1 MSVLQSSIALRATL
15 VILGLAALVGIIAA
29 GAVAA
34 MAERQETA
42 RLAANLEQLLDTVD
56 RTAEIAAFASDAT
69 LGAEVAT
76 GLMRNPSVAGVT
88 IRGTEAVLAARG
100 RAATVSADTRVHMRD
115 LHSPF
120 DPREVVGRIE
130 VVPATEEIHRQATAY
145 SRAVTVTLALVV
157 ATAALAV
164 AWVVVVTITRP
175 IKRISDELHA
185 LDASAAVPLAPPPGN
200 AHNEL
205 GRLVFYVND
214 LVARVAAREAL
225 YKGIV
230 NQALD
235 AITLIDPG
243 EDRFVEFNDAA
254 CLPFGHE
261 REAFSRIPPS
271 QLLGLRVEDELDA
284 RFPGGSALGGV
295 FDARF
300 RHADGTWRDV
310 RISARM
316 IALRGRNLLICMWSD
331 ITAQKQAEA
340 ELLRHRDHLA
350 DLVQEQTRDLKLA
363 KEAAES
369 ANIAKSEFLSNMSH
383 ELRTPMHAILSYARL
398 GRDRLPSA
406 AQDKLLHYFRTIVT
420 SGERLLRLLND
431 LLDLSKLEAGMMPL
445 ERADCDLRA
454 LTEASVADFAP
465 LAAERGI
472 SLALDGEAIARSV
485 NCDGGRIRQVIGN
498 MLSNAIKFSPDG
510 GRIDVILAPASL
522 PDQTNGGTVP
532 RAAVAVAVMDQGVGI
547 PEGELEAVFDKF
559 VQSSK
564 TRSGAGGTGLGLSIT
579 REIVSLHGG
588 IITAENNPG
597 GGACFTLV
605 LPAAA

>member
-15 VILGLAALVGIIAA
+15 VILGLSAVVGIIAA

-42 RLAANLEQLLDTVD
+42 RLAANLEQLVDTVD
-56 RTAEIAAFASDAT
+56 RTAEIAAFAGDAT

-76 GLMRNPSVAGVT
+76 GLMRNPSIAGVT
-88 IRGTEAVLAARG
+88 IRNTDAIL
-100 RAATVSADTRVHMRD
+100 ATVGRSPATSPGVQLHTRD

-120 DPREVVGRIE
+120 DKTEVVGRIE

-145 SRAVTVTLALVV
+145 SHAVTLTLALVV
-157 ATAALAV
+157 GTAALAV
-164 AWVVVVTITRP
+164 ACVVVVTITRP

-185 LDASAAVPLAPPPGN
+185 LDASAARPLAPPPGN

-225 YKGIV
+225 YRGIV
-230 NQALD
+230 DQALD
-235 AITLIDPG
+235 AITLIDPV

-261 REAFSRIPPS
+261 RDAFARMPPS
-271 QLLGLRVEDELDA
+271 RLLGLRVEAELDA
-284 RFPGGSALGGV
+284 RFPGGRATGGV

-316 IALRGRNLLICMWSD
+316 IALRGRDLLICMWSD
-331 ITAQKQAEA
+331 ITSQKQSET

-350 DLVQEQTRDLKLA
+350 ELVQEQTRDLERA
-363 KEAAES
+363 KDAAEN
-369 ANIAKSEFLSNMSH
+369 ANIAKSDFLSNMSH

-398 GRDRLPSA
+398 GRDRLPVA
-406 AQDKLLHYFRTIVT
+406 PQEKLLHYFKTIVT

-431 LLDLSKLEAGMMPL
+431 LLDLSKLEAGKMLL
-445 ERADCDLRA
+445 ERADCDMHA
-454 LTEASVADFAP
+454 LAEASVADFAP
-465 LAAERGI
+465 LAAERDI
-472 SLALDGEAIARSV
+472 ALVLGDDAVTLTV
-485 NCDGGRIRQVIGN
+485 NCDSGRIRQVIGN
-498 MLSNAIKFSPDG
+498 MLSNAIKFSPEG
-510 GRIDVILAPASL
+510 GRIDVTVTPTTLTEENTDGSAPR
-522 PDQTNGGTVP
+522 P
-532 RAAVAVAVMDQGVGI
+532 AVAVAVRDQGVGI

-588 IITAENNPG
+588 IIIAANNPG
-597 GGACFTLV
+597 GGACFTVV
-605 LPAAA
+605 LPTTA

>member
-1 MSVLQSSIALRATL
+1 
-15 VILGLAALVGIIAA
+15 
-29 GAVAA
+29 

-69 LGAEVAT
+69 LGAEVVT

-88 IRGTEAVLAARG
+88 IQGTESVLATRG
-100 RAATVSADTRVHMRD
+100 RAPTELPDIQVHRRD

-120 DPREVVGRIE
+120 DPKEVVGSIE
-130 VVPATEEIHRQATAY
+130 VVPANEEIHRQATAY
-145 SRAVTVTLALVV
+145 SRAVTLTLALVV
-157 ATAALAV
+157 AMAALAV
-164 AWVVVVTITRP
+164 AGVVVVTITRP

-185 LDASAAVPLAPPPGN
+185 LDASAARPLAPPPGN

-205 GRLVFYVND
+205 GRLVFFVND

-225 YKGIV
+225 YRGIV
-230 NQALD
+230 DQALD
-235 AITLIDPG
+235 AITLIDPV

-254 CLPFGHE
+254 CLPFGHT
-261 REAFSRIPPS
+261 REAFARMTPSR
-271 QLLGLRVEDELDA
+271 LLGLRVEAELDA
-284 RFPGGSALGGV
+284 RFPGGRTLGGV

-316 IALRGRNLLICMWSD
+316 IALRGRDLLICMWSD

-350 DLVQEQTRDLKLA
+350 DLVQDQTRDLERA
-363 KEAAES
+363 KDAAES
-369 ANIAKSEFLSNMSH
+369 ANVAKSEFLSNMSH

-406 AQDKLLHYFRTIVT
+406 SHEKLLHYFRTIVT

-431 LLDLSKLEAGMMPL
+431 LLDLSKLEAGKMLL
-445 ERADCDLRA
+445 ERADCDLRELA
-454 LTEASVADFAP
+454 EASVADFAP
-465 LAAERGI
+465 LAAERAI
-472 SLALDGEAIARSV
+472 SLVLGDEIAEQPV

-498 MLSNAIKFSPDG
+498 LLSNAIKFSPDG
-510 GRIDVILAPASL
+510 GRIDVTLSPASL
-522 PDQTNGGTVP
+522 PDQASDGTVP
-532 RAAVAVAVMDQGVGI
+532 RSGVAVAVRDQGVGI

-579 REIVSLHGG
+579 REIVTLHGG
-588 IITAENNPG
+588 IITATNNPG
-597 GGACFTLV
+597 GGACFTVV

>member
-1 MSVLQSSIALRATL
+1 
-15 VILGLAALVGIIAA
+15 VILGLAALVGVIAA
-29 GAVAA
+29 AAVAV

-56 RTAEIAAFASDAT
+56 RTAEIAAFATDPT

-88 IRGTEAVLAARG
+88 IHGTESILVMRG
-100 RAATVSADTRVHMRD
+100 RPATTGPNARLHVRN

-120 DPREVVGRIE
+120 DPNEVVGRIE
-130 VVPATEEIHRQATAY
+130 VVPAREEIHRQAIAY
-145 SRAVTVTLALVV
+145 SRAVAVTLALVV

-164 AWVVVVTITRP
+164 AWVVVATIVRP
-175 IKRISDELHA
+175 IQRISDELHA
-185 LDASAAVPLAPPPGN
+185 LDASAARPLAPPPGN

-205 GRLVFYVND
+205 GRLVIDVND

-230 NQALD
+230 SQALD
-235 AITLIDPG
+235 AITLIDPV

-254 CLPFGHE
+254 CQPLGHQ
-261 REAFSRIPPS
+261 REAFARLRPS
-271 QLLGLRVEDELDA
+271 QLLGRRVEVELDV
-284 RFPGGSALGGV
+284 RFPGGRTLGGV
-295 FDARF
+295 FDARC

-316 IALRGRNLLICMWSD
+316 INLRDRDRLICMWSD

-350 DLVQEQTRDLKLA
+350 ELVQEQTGDLQRA
-363 KEAAES
+363 KDAAEN

-398 GRDRLPSA
+398 GRDRLATAPKE
-406 AQDKLLHYFRTIVT
+406 KLLHYFQTIVT
-420 SGERLLRLLND
+420 SGDRLLRLLND
-431 LLDLSKLEAGMMPL
+431 LLDLSKLEAGKMLL
-445 ERADCDLRA
+445 ERADWDLHA
-454 LTEASVADFAP
+454 LTQASMADFAP

-472 SLALDGEAIARSV
+472 ALALSEEAATLTV

-498 MLSNAIKFSPDG
+498 MLSNAIKFSPEG
-510 GRIDVILAPASL
+510 GRIDVLLAPACL
-522 PDQTNGGTVP
+522 PDL
-532 RAAVAVAVMDQGVGI
+532 RAGVAVAVRDQGVGI
-547 PEGELEAVFDKF
+547 PESELEAVFDKF

-588 IITAENNPG
+588 IITAANNPG
-597 GGACFTLV
+597 GGACFTVV
-605 LPAAA
+605 LPATA